1 MIHIKTPEEIEK
13 MRTSGYVAALILK
26 EVASAVK
33 PGITTNQLNDM
44 AEKLIE
50 KYNKEYG
57 NVKSSF
63 KGYAG
68 FPCALCASVNS
79 TIVHGAPNDIPL
91 EDGDNVGLDF
101 GVAYYGWHSDTAV
114 TISVGTVDSEMH
126 RILRVCKKALK
137 IGIKKARPGSTT
149 GDIGNTIQRYV
160 ESQGYEVVRD
170 LAGHGVG
177 REPHEEPEI
186 PNFGKRHSG
195 TKLEPGMVIAIE
207 PMITKGR
214 ATIKLGK
221 DSQAYDTDEAELNAH
236 FEDTILITKNGNEVL
251 TKA

>member
-1 MIHIKTPEEIEK
+1 MIPIKTLGEIEK
-13 MRTSGYVAALILK
+13 MRTSGYIAALILK

-63 KGYAG
+63 EEHMS
-68 FPCALCASVNS
+68 PHCVLCASVNS
-79 TIVHGAPNDIPL
+79 TIVHGTPNDIPL
-91 EDGDNVGLDF
+91 KDGDNVGLDF
-101 GVAYYGWHSDTAV
+101 GVMYDGWHSDTAV
-114 TISVGTVDSEMH
+114 TVSVGTVDPEMY

-160 ESQGYEVVRD
+160 EAQGYEIVRD

-177 REPHEEPEI
+177 KELHEEPEI

-195 TKLEPGMVIAIE
+195 VKLETGMVIAIE
-207 PMITKGR
+207 PMITKGK

-221 DSQAYDTDEAELNAH
+221 DSQAYDTTEAELNAH
-236 FEDTILITKNGNEVL
+236 FEDTILITEDGNEVL